1 MFSLPFR
8 IAEYIGR
15 KKRNGMTLF
24 AYAFYTLFCL
34 SRYMP
39 IRQICEDYR
48 VTVSAM
54 GLIAYVLNDRWTQFI
69 FMLCWFYLI
78 GDGPFFDCTIQYVLL
93 RSGRIKW
100 ATGVFL
106 FVLLSAAYFLLWA
119 AVLCVVCAFP
129 YVNFQ
134 TEWDSVIR
142 SLAAIRTLGQN
153 YHAYFIFTP
162 VAALSAFGCFRDV
175 CKSVQFSFQATG
187 GHTDCR
193 DVSHHGYVCIS
204 MVCVR
209 LLLFLFPAFISDAQ
223 RAGSTRHHI

>member
-134 TEWDSVIR
+134 I
-142 SLAAIRTLGQN
+142 G
-153 YHAYFIFTP
+153 
-162 VAALSAFGCFRDV
+162 
-175 CKSVQFSFQATG
+175 
-187 GHTDCR
+187 
-193 DVSHHGYVCIS
+193 
-204 MVCVR
+204 
-209 LLLFLFPAFISDAQ
+209 
-223 RAGSTRHHI
+223 RAHV

>member
-78 GDGPFFDCTIQYVLL
+78 GDGPFLIVL
-93 RSGRIKW
+93 
-100 ATGVFL
+100 FNMC
-106 FVLLSAAYFLLWA
+106 YCEA
-119 AVLCVVCAFP
+119 AV
-129 YVNFQ
+129 
-134 TEWDSVIR
+134 S
-142 SLAAIRTLGQN
+142 SG
-153 YHAYFIFTP
+153 
-162 VAALSAFGCFRDV
+162 
-175 CKSVQFSFQATG
+175 
-187 GHTDCR
+187 
-193 DVSHHGYVCIS
+193 
-204 MVCVR
+204 
-209 LLLFLFPAFISDAQ
+209 Q
-223 RAGSTRHHI
+223 RASFCSFY